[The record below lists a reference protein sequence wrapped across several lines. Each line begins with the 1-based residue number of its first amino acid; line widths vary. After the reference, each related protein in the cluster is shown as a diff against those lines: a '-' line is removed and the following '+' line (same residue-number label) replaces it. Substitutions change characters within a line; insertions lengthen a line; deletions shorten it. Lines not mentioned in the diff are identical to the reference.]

1 MVVEIDAAQLASIGF
16 TAQQLSAQIQQ
27 SDAKVSSGQ
36 FRSQNNDLLLEVDS
50 DLDSLERIRNIP
62 ISFSNQGQ
70 FTLLGDIAEVRKT
83 IAEPANEL
91 ALINGHP
98 ASALAVFVKSDYQI
112 DLWAKSAEAA
122 IEKFRQEL
130 GQGLKLEI
138 IFNQNNYIQA
148 RFNSLMLNLL
158 VTGILV
164 FGITVF
170 LMGWKSA
177 TVVSLAL
184 PLSSCMVLGMMKLLN
199 VSVNQTSIIGLIVAL
214 GLLIDTAIIVVDRI
228 TKNIVSGLRT
238 ETAINDA
245 FNHLF
250 LPLTASTLTTA
261 LAFLPIVLMSGPG
274 GEFAGGIGISV
285 IFAII
290 SSLLL
295 SLTVGSG
302 LAGKLYHIYH
312 HYSQNTQRKW
322 WQTGFTHSY

>member
-1 MVVEIDAAQLASIGF
+1 MVVEIDAAQLASIGL

-274 GEFAGGIGISV
+274 G
-285 IFAII
+285 
-290 SSLLL
+290 
-295 SLTVGSG
+295 
-302 LAGKLYHIYH
+302 
-312 HYSQNTQRKW
+312 
-322 WQTGFTHSY
+322 